1 MLNLVSAI
9 IKSEQILGKI
19 NDQGI
24 LYSDVTVTWGGGGD
38 FWETE
43 CMVKVLQD
51 NLINL

>member
-24 LYSDVTVTWGGGGD
+24 LYSDVTVTLGGGR
-38 FWETE
+38 FS
-43 CMVKVLQD
+43 D
-51 NLINL
+51 NGTYKGVENIVC

>member
-24 LYSDVTVTWGGGGD
+24 LYSDVTATWGGGR
-38 FWETE
+38 FS
-43 CMVKVLQD
+43 D
-51 NLINL
+51 NGTYKGVENIVC